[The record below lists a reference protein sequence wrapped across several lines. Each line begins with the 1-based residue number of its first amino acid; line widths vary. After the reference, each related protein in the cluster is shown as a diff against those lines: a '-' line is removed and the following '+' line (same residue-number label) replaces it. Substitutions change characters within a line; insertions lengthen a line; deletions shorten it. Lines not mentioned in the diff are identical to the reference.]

1 MSTVLLK
8 KKEVAKML
16 QVSCRTIDRLV
27 SAGVLQVIKIN
38 RSVHF
43 QLNEIEPFIK
53 QKTIKI
59 LRNDKDAPNFNDSS
73 N

>member
-43 QLNEIEPFIK
+43 RLNEIEPFIK
-53 QKTIKI
+53 QKTTKI
-59 LRNDKDAPNFNDSS
+59 LRNDKDARNFNDSS